1 MLSDV
6 VESQRVAVQID
17 GRSLSLSNLDKV
29 LYPATGFTKAEVI
42 DYYTRIAPVLL
53 PHLSGR
59 AATRVRFPDGVTGPS
74 FFEKNAPNHT
84 PDWVRTVTLPAP
96 GSTKGHEQIRYIV
109 VDDLA
114 TLVWLANLAAL
125 ELHVHQWRAT
135 AQGRPGPADR
145 LVLDLDPGAPA
156 ALAECAQVALLLR
169 DELRSVGLDPV
180 VKTSGSKGL
189 QLYVG
194 LRPTPVEQVH
204 NWAKALAERVSRN
217 RPELV
222 VHRMEKAART
232 GKVLIDWSQNAGA
245 KTTVAPYSLRAREH
259 PTVSTPVDWDE
270 VAQAAGGRPLGFEA
284 GEVLE
289 RVAEFGDLFAGLLGA
304 GATLPQAIPTEE

>member
-1 MLSDV
+1 M
-6 VESQRVAVQID
+6 QIE
-17 GRSLSLSNLDKV
+17 GRDLSLSNLDKV
-29 LYPATGFTKAEVI
+29 LYPADGFTKAEVI

-53 PHLSGR
+53 PHLHNR
-59 AATRVRFPDGVTGPS
+59 AATRVRFPDGVGGPS

-96 GSTKGHEQIRYIV
+96 GSTKDREEVRYV
-109 VDDLA
+109 VVADLP

-125 ELHVHQWRAT
+125 ELHVHQWQVA
-135 AQGRPGPADR
+135 ADGSPGPADR

-156 ALAECAQVALLLR
+156 ALPECAQVALLR
-169 DELRSVGLDPV
+169 EELGELGLDPV

-194 LRPTPVEQVH
+194 LRPTPVAEVH
-204 NWAKALAERVSRN
+204 TWAKALAERMADAAPDRI
-217 RPELV
+217 
-222 VHRMEKAART
+222 VHRMEKALRG

-270 VAQAAGGRPLGFEA
+270 VAQAAA
-284 GEVLE
+284 GEPLAFTAGAVLD
-289 RVAEFGDLFAGLLGA
+289 RVAARGDLFGGLLHDA
-304 GATLPQAIPTEE
+304 AALP